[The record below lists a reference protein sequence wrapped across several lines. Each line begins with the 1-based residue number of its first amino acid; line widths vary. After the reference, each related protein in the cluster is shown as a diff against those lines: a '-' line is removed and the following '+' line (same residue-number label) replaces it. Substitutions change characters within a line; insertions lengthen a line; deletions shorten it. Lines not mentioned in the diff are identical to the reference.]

1 MDTSRGRLAGRRVVI
16 TGASR
21 GVGFEVARVFLSEG
35 AEVLGTGR
43 NRANLRRADEWFSV
57 FGKAWS
63 SVLADIASPS
73 VPRLIAR
80 SAARRWHGVDILLN
94 NAAIGGGAPSLAKS
108 VAGDLERHIEIN
120 CFGMDRLTR
129 ALLPLLLRG
138 RRPRVINVSSGAGSF
153 WSVSHDMGM
162 PEYRLSKWLV
172 NGLTMMWANALK
184 GRVSVVAMDPGWVK
198 TDMGGPGATD
208 WTTLSSRRAL
218 AIALAPFKVT
228 GKYMVG
234 SRISNW

>member
-1 MDTSRGRLAGRRVVI
+1 MAGRRVVI

-63 SVLADIASPS
+63 SVLTDIASPAA
-73 VPRLIAR
+73 PRLIAR
-80 SAARRWHGVDILLN
+80 AAARRWRGVDILLN
-94 NAAIGGGAPSLAKS
+94 NAAIGGGAPSLANS
-108 VAGDLERHIEIN
+108 VAGDLERHIEVN
-120 CFGMDRLTR
+120 CFGMNRLTR
-129 ALLPLLLRG
+129 ALLPLLLKG
-138 RRPRVINVSSGAGSF
+138 RRPRVINVSSGAGSL
-153 WSVSHDMGM
+153 WSVSRDMSM
-162 PEYRLSKWLV
+162 PEYRLSKWFV

-198 TDMGGPGATD
+198 TDMGGQGATD

-218 AIALAPFKVT
+218 EIALLPLKVT
-228 GKYMVG
+228 GTYQSGKNSG
-234 SRISNW
+234 GF